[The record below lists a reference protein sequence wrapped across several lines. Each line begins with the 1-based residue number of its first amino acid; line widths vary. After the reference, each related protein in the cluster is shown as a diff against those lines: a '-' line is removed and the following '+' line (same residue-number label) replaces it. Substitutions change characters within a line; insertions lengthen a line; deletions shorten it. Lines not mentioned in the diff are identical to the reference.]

1 MRILI
6 VNDDGIYSPGI
17 LALAQVASQFG
28 DVIIVA
34 PDAERSS
41 TGHAVTHS
49 RPLSYRQTAI
59 AGFEAFRVDGTPADC
74 VAVGFSI
81 LNKADVV
88 LSGVN
93 LGYNLGNSMWHS
105 GTLAGA
111 KQAALMGSRGIALS
125 APSSTVDMG
134 AEVLKQHLA
143 NTLQLLLPD
152 ATLPLVNVN
161 FPPAPRGALW
171 TRQSVRH
178 YDGQVVPIKD
188 PLGRQLYWFTVVPM
202 EETEEGTD
210 RWAIEHGYVSITPL
224 RLDLTDEVALKQKH
238 PLPSAQVGPNPV
250 SKM

>member
-17 LALAQVASQFG
+17 LALAQVASEFG
-28 DVIIVA
+28 QVSIVA
-34 PDAERSS
+34 PDVERSS

-49 RPLSYRQTAI
+49 RPLSYRRTPV

-81 LNKADVV
+81 SEKADVV
-88 LSGVN
+88 LSGIN
-93 LGYNLGNSMWHS
+93 LGHNLGNNMWHS

-125 APSSTVDMG
+125 APAGNIESDFERLKPQVAD
-134 AEVLKQHLA
+134 VLRTLLA
-143 NTLQLLLPD
+143 D
-152 ATLPLVNVN
+152 ASLPLINVN
-161 FPPAPRGALW
+161 FPLAPRGKIW

-178 YDGQVVPIKD
+178 YDGKVVPIKD

-202 EETEEGTD
+202 EEAEEGTD
-210 RWAIEHGYVSITPL
+210 RWAIERGLISITPL
-224 RLDLTDEVALKQKH
+224 RLDLTDHGALQD
-238 PLPSAQVGPNPV
+238 AQTRT
-250 SKM
+250 